1 MKEKISLQELIAL
14 NSTPQA
20 KALVVKY
27 GYSPAKN
34 YKDLSYKLFRFTKD
48 FKEDAL
54 KELSAIHPHKDLILN
69 YNCKP
74 QIEDKKSNFEGSD
87 MAHDCQCRECKM
99 KRMRGYSHEMLNFEG
114 TNEPKIQE
122 AGLSSMIPLLVIAGL
137 VSTVLV
143 VAVKGASAN

>member
-1 MKEKISLQELIAL
+1 
-14 NSTPQA
+14 
-20 KALVVKY
+20 
-27 GYSPAKN
+27 
-34 YKDLSYKLFRFTKD
+34 
-48 FKEDAL
+48 
-54 KELSAIHPHKDLILN
+54 
-69 YNCKP
+69 
-74 QIEDKKSNFEGSD
+74 
-87 MAHDCQCRECKM
+87 M